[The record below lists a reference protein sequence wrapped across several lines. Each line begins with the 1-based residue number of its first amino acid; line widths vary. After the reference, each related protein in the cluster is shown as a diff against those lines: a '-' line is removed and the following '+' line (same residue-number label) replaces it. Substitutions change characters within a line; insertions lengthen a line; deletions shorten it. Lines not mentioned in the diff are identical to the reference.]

1 MKQTLRIFR
10 KDARHHWPEILL
22 SLVLL
27 ILYCWKEVRDEYPE
41 RFYSSVS
48 IIPWL
53 DFVPILLPVAW
64 FLLIVRLVQD
74 ESLVGDRQWWVT
86 KPYQWPS
93 LLTAKLLSFLV
104 WFYVPVFFA
113 QCFLLRA
120 AGFAVTP
127 HFGGL
132 FRNQFGP
139 ISVVIAVCFLIA
151 CLTRNLGNA
160 IIALIGLFLLMTGF
174 SGFERFQPNRALEPI
189 QSVSDMLSGIVTV
202 TASLAVVLWQ
212 FARRKTVHTRSVFL
226 GAIVAT
232 WVIQL
237 ATPYHALM
245 EKKYPVASVQD
256 QPFRMALRSE
266 PLGKPAN
273 PPQKDPKDILLRI
286 PVEVSGIS
294 LGNFVTVDA
303 QQLTVEDSTGA
314 KWQEE
319 WTGGSGQWWPEN
331 HSIWSMLS
339 VKNSVYQKLKSQ
351 PVKVRLEM
359 AVREYH
365 LEDHREFRVQ
375 EGEFRVPT
383 LGICGTRIPLR
394 TNLICRSPFVAPP
407 FVATFDPAS
416 AKCPME
422 QDKTPQ
428 GSPAL
433 RSVNLGSFGA
443 RSLISPIATSNIY
456 FYSYLPSLSPF
467 NPPKSQDIC
476 PGDTIGLSTPVVSR
490 HVRVEVLLEPVQMEK
505 FRLVQ
510 DQVVGSLT
518 GGTF

>member
-1 MKQTLRIFR
+1 MNQTLRIFR

-27 ILYCWKEVRDEYPE
+27 MLYCWSEIRDEYPE

-48 IIPWL
+48 FIPWL
-53 DFVPILLPVAW
+53 QFVPILLPVAW

-86 KPYQWPS
+86 KPYDWPS

-104 WFYVPVFFA
+104 WFYVPVFCA
-113 QCFLLRA
+113 QCFLLRT

-127 HFGGL
+127 HLAGL
-132 FRNQFGP
+132 LSNQFGS
-139 ISVVIAVCFLIA
+139 ISVLLASSFLIA
-151 CLTRNLGNA
+151 CLTRNLGQS

-174 SGFERFQPNRALEPI
+174 SSFERFQPNRALEPI
-189 QSVSDMLSGIVTV
+189 QNVSGMLSGIVAV
-202 TASLAVVLWQ
+202 AAGLAVVLWQ
-212 FARRKTVHTRSVFL
+212 FARRQTVHTRSVFL
-226 GAIVAT
+226 GAIAAT

-266 PLGKPAN
+266 PSGKPAN
-273 PPQKDPKDILLRI
+273 PPRKDPKAILLRL
-286 PVEVSGIS
+286 PVEVSDIS
-294 LGNFVTVDA
+294 PGNFVEVDA

-314 KWQEE
+314 KWQEQ
-319 WTGGSGQWWPEN
+319 WTGGGGLWWPEN
-331 HSIWSMLS
+331 HSVWSMLS
-339 VKNSVYQKLKSQ
+339 VKNSVYQMLKSQ

-365 LEDHREFRVQ
+365 LEDHREFRVE
-375 EGEFRVPT
+375 EGEFPVPT

-394 TNLICRSPFVAPP
+394 TNLICRLPFVAPP
-407 FVATFDPAS
+407 FVATFDPTS

-422 QDKTPQ
+422 PDKTPQ
-428 GSPAL
+428 GSSPL
-433 RSVNLGSFGA
+433 RSVNL
-443 RSLISPIATSNIY
+443 RSYGGRALISPIATSNIY
-456 FYSYLPSLSPF
+456 FLSYLPSLSPI
-467 NPPKSQDIC
+467 NPPKPQNIC
-476 PGDTIGLSTPVVSR
+476 PGDTIGLSTPVVTS
-490 HVRVEVLLEPVQMEK
+490 HLRVEVLLEPVQMEK
-505 FRLVQ
+505 FRVVP
-510 DQVVGSLT
+510 DQFGIMVR
-518 GGTF
+518 TF

>member
-1 MKQTLRIFR
+1 MNQTLHIFR

-27 ILYCWKEVRDEYPE
+27 ILYCWKEVREEYPE
-41 RFYSSVS
+41 RFYSSLS

-53 DFVPILLPVAW
+53 EFVPILLPVAW

-93 LLTAKLLSFLV
+93 LLTAKLLSFSV
-104 WFYVPVFFA
+104 WFCVPVFFA

-127 HFGGL
+127 HFAGL
-132 FRNQFGP
+132 LYNQFGI
-139 ISVVIAVCFLIA
+139 ISVVLAACFLIA
-151 CLTRNLGNA
+151 CLTRNLGHA

-174 SGFERFQPNRALEPI
+174 SSFERFEPNPALQPI
-189 QSVSDMLSGIVTV
+189 QSVSDMLSGIVAV

-226 GAIVAT
+226 AAIAAT

-273 PPQKDPKDILLRI
+273 PPQKDPKNIFLRI

-294 LGNFVTVDA
+294 PGNFVTVDA

-339 VKNSVYQKLKSQ
+339 VKNSVYQKLKSE

-365 LEDHREFRVQ
+365 LEDPREFRVQ

-394 TNLICRSPFVAPP
+394 TDLICRSPFVAPP

-422 QDKTPQ
+422 PDKTLQ
-428 GSPAL
+428 GSSPL
-433 RSVNLGSFGA
+433 RSANLGEFGQ
-443 RSLISPIATSNIY
+443 RSLISPIATSNIH
-456 FYSYLPSLSPF
+456 FFSYLPSLSPL
-467 NPPKSQDIC
+467 NPPKSQNIC

-490 HVRVEVLLEPVQMEK
+490 HVRVEVLLEPVKMEE
-505 FRLVQ
+505 FR
-510 DQVVGSLT
+510 VVPAQFVESVT
-518 GGTF
+518 VGTF

>member
-1 MKQTLRIFR
+1 MHQTLRIFR
-10 KDARHHWPEILL
+10 KDARRHWPEILL

-27 ILYCWKEVRDEYPE
+27 ILYCWKEVRDEYLG
-41 RFYSSVS
+41 RIYSYVS

-53 DFVPILLPVAW
+53 EFVPILLPVGW

-93 LLTAKLLSFLV
+93 LLTAKLLSFFV

-127 HFGGL
+127 HLAGL
-132 FRNQFGP
+132 LYNQFGS
-139 ISVVIAVCFLIA
+139 ISVVLAACFLIA
-151 CLTRNLGNA
+151 CLTRNLGHA

-174 SGFERFQPNRALEPI
+174 GSFERFQPNRALEPL
-189 QSVSDMLSGIVTV
+189 QSVSDTLSGIVAV

-226 GAIVAT
+226 AAIAAT
-232 WVIQL
+232 WIIEL
-237 ATPYHALM
+237 ATPYRALM

-273 PPQKDPKDILLRI
+273 PPEKEAKDIFLRI

-294 LGNFVTVDA
+294 PGNFVTVDA
-303 QQLTVEDSTGA
+303 QQLTVEDSAGA

-319 WTGGSGQWWPEN
+319 WTFSGGQWWPDDRA
-331 HSIWSMLS
+331 IWSMLS
-339 VKNSVYQKLKSQ
+339 VKSSVYQKLKSQ
-351 PVKVRLEM
+351 SVKLRLEM

-365 LEDHREFRVQ
+365 LEDPREFRVQ

-394 TNLICRSPFVAPP
+394 TNLICRSPFVIPQ

-422 QDKTPQ
+422 PDKTPQ
-428 GSPAL
+428 ESSPL
-433 RSVNLGSFGA
+433 RSVNPHSLGE
-443 RSLISPIATSNIY
+443 RSLISPVATSDIS
-456 FYSYLPSLSPF
+456 FFSYLPSRSPL
-467 NPPKSQDIC
+467 NPPKSQNIC

-490 HVRVEVLLEPVQMEK
+490 HVRVEVLLEPVQMEN
-505 FRLVQ
+505 FRVVQ
-510 DQVVGSLT
+510 GQSVGVVTLGI
-518 GGTF
+518 F